1 MCTGSW
7 IRGRSENRGNGCVLE
22 FVLPAVREAM
32 TTPTLLHTPL
42 DRPGFHGFF
51 GAWLIPG
58 DPSLLV
64 DTGPAEAGGRLIRDL
79 DRMGI
84 HRVDYVLITHI
95 HLDHAGGLARILERY
110 PEARAVCHRK
120 AVPHLAAPERLWAGS
135 LEVLGEIAQAYGRP
149 APVPE
154 DALIP
159 HDEARIPGLVVL
171 ETPGHA
177 PHHLS
182 FSYEGNLFA
191 GEAAGNFL
199 ELGEKEY
206 LRPAT
211 PPRFLLEEALDS
223 VDRLRALKDQRL
235 CYAHFGRAPN
245 SHPMLER
252 FREQLLRWREIL
264 ESVLRERPDAG
275 PELCMDRLLERDPEL
290 AHFQLMDSTTQ
301 RRERFFLEN
310 SVRGFVDY
318 LRGGVE

>member
-7 IRGRSENRGNGCVLE
+7 IRGRNENRWNGSVLE
-22 FVLPAVREAM
+22 WGLPAVGEAM

-42 DRPGFHGFF
+42 DHPGFQGFF

-64 DTGPAEAGGRLIRDL
+64 DTGPAGAGGRLIRDL

-120 AVPHLAAPERLWAGS
+120 AVPHVVDPDRLWAGS
-135 LEVLGEIAQAYGRP
+135 LKVLGEMARVYGRP
-149 APVPE
+149 APVPAK
-154 DALIP
+154 ALIP
-159 HDEARIPGLVVL
+159 HDEACVPGLDVL

-182 FSYEGNLFA
+182 FSYDGNLFA

-199 ELGEKEY
+199 EVEETEY

-211 PPRFLLEEALDS
+211 PPRFLLEEALES
-223 VDRLRALKDQRL
+223 VDRLRALKDQPL
-235 CYAHFGRAPN
+235 CYAHFGRSPS
-245 SHPMLER
+245 SHLMLDR

-264 ESVLRERPDAG
+264 ERVLRESPDAG
-275 PELCMDRLLERDPEL
+275 LEPCTDRLLECDPEL
-290 AHFQLMDSTTQ
+290 THFRLMDRATQ
-301 RRERFFLEN
+301 QRERFFLRN

>member
-7 IRGRSENRGNGCVLE
+7 IRGRSEKHGNGSVLE
-22 FVLPAVREAM
+22 FGVPAVRGAM
-32 TTPTLLHTPL
+32 TTPILLHTPL

-64 DTGPAEAGGRLIRDL
+64 DTGPAMAGGRLIRDL

-95 HLDHAGGLARILERY
+95 HLDHAGGLARILGRH
-110 PEARAVCHRK
+110 PGARAVCHRK
-120 AVPHLAAPERLWAGS
+120 AMPHLVDPERLWAGS
-135 LEVLGEIAQAYGRP
+135 LQVLGEVAQVYGRP
-149 APVPE
+149 APVPAE
-154 DALIP
+154 ALIP
-159 HDEARIPGLVVL
+159 HDEARIPGLDVL

-177 PHHLS
+177 PHHIS
-182 FSYEGNLFA
+182 FSYDGNLFA

-199 ELGEKEY
+199 EVGEKEY

-211 PPRFLLEEALDS
+211 PPRFLLEEALES
-223 VDRLRALKDQRL
+223 VDRLRALEDQPL
-235 CYAHFGRAPN
+235 CYAHFGRSPN
-245 SHPMLER
+245 SHLMLER

-264 ESVLRERPDAG
+264 ESVLRGLPDAG
-275 PELCMDRLLERDPEL
+275 LELCMDRLLEFDPEL
-290 AHFQLMDSTTQ
+290 AQFQFMDSATQ

-318 LRGGVE
+318 LRGGLE